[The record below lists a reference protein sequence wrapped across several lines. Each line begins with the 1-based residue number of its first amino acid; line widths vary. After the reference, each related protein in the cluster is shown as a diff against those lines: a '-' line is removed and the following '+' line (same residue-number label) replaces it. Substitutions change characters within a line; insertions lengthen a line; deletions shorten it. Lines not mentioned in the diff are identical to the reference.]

1 MERLRNKRDQE
12 KKEKRWRMV
21 DMITGNNN
29 NPKKEFGF
37 ANENNNDSPTA
48 SPSPT
53 GVFEVPIS
61 DSDST
66 GSSNYSNGGKPSSP
80 GGGDGGHQWKAMID
94 ALRFK
99 SVRRFSTIPLL
110 AASYE
115 ISRKNL
121 RNKLNRK
128 RAAND
133 EDENIFDGAF
143 DLDGITKPSWRNF
156 SYEDLVA
163 ATDNFNPGKELPF
176 TNKE

>member
-48 SPSPT
+48 SPR

-66 GSSNYSNGGKPSSP
+66 GSSIYSNNGGKPSSP
-80 GGGDGGHQWKAMID
+80 MEGNQWKAMID

-99 SVRRFSTIPLL
+99 SARRFSTIPLL

-121 RNKLNRK
+121 RNKLARK
-128 RAAND
+128 RTAND
-133 EDENIFDGAF
+133 EDENFFDGAF

-163 ATDNFNPGKELPF
+163 ATDNFNPGKELAF
-176 TNKE
+176 TNKEGN